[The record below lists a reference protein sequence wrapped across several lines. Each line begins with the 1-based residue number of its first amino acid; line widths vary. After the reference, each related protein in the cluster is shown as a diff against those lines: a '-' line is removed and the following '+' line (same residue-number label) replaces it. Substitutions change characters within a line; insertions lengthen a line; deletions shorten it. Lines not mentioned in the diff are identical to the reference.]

1 VAVAAPSRR
10 RWPIFLGV
18 ALVLCLIA
26 GVGGYLLARQW
37 LHLGTNEAAKLMP
50 AKTSM
55 MVSVSPNPLQLNQL
69 QKLQAIAGAFGAVTG
84 SQGAL
89 PSNLLDTQLDIDLQ
103 KDIAPW
109 AGLEMAA
116 GVTDLGRGDT
126 GLLVA
131 AAMRDSN
138 GARKFTDKLLTQ
150 LEKDGRRFSKE
161 TYNNVEIIYQS
172 SGSTDDQLA
181 FAQINGFLVAGAPP
195 AAVRQAVDTAKGR
208 SQTLE
213 KDATY
218 QKAIKELAGKG
229 IGYVYL
235 DWAALERLGNTGVSS
250 TTPATRALQAIG
262 ATLNVES
269 KGIRMDFV
277 VLQDPARLSTT
288 QLQALQAPAN
298 RNRVLSALP
307 ENALFL
313 LSGQKLRAGYDQIIE
328 LAQTTGEEGVED
340 SMREIEQELGFSLER
355 DLFNW
360 TNGEYALAFY
370 EDPAG
375 LLGSPETP
383 FNFALLLEASDRRA
397 AERGMKNAFDAMID
411 NLGNISWADETFGGV
426 KFSTLSDLQGDVT
439 LGYGQVGDFMVF
451 GSSTRILST
460 AVDAVRAPLS
470 KDADFKEATAPLP
483 VKNGGYAYVNIE
495 RFVDLIYRNMSS
507 YEKQDFNRNVQPYV
521 ENVRA
526 IAAASQPGGKDGVM
540 RGSVF
545 VLFAEGAFK

>member
-1 VAVAAPSRR
+1 VAGAAPSRR
-10 RWPIFLGV
+10 RWPIFLGA
-18 ALVLCLIA
+18 ALVLCLIV

-69 QKLQAIAGAFGAVTG
+69 QKLQAIAGAFGAMTQ
-84 SQGAL
+84 SQRAL
-89 PSNLLDTQLDIDLQ
+89 PSNLLNTQLDIDLQ
-103 KDIAPW
+103 KDIVPW

-138 GARKFTDKLLTQ
+138 GARKFADKLLTQ

-172 SGSTDDQLA
+172 SGSASDQLA
-181 FAQINGFLVAGAPP
+181 FAQVNGFLVAGAPP

-208 SQTLE
+208 SQALE
-213 KDATY
+213 KDAIY

-235 DWAALERLGNTGVSS
+235 DWATLERLGNTGTSVTS
-250 TTPATRALQAIG
+250 PASRVLQAIG

-269 KGIRMDFV
+269 KGIRLDFM
-277 VLQDPARLSTT
+277 VLQDPAKLSTT
-288 QLQALQAPAN
+288 QLQTPAN

-307 ENALFL
+307 DDALFL
-313 LSGQKLRAGYDQIIE
+313 LSGQKLQAGYDQLIE
-328 LAQTTGEEGVED
+328 LAQQVPGEGSIED
-340 SMREIEQELGFSLER
+340 SVQEIEDELGINLKR

-360 TNGEYALAFY
+360 ADGEYSLALY
-370 EDPAG
+370 EDPTG
-375 LLGSPETP
+375 LMGNQDTPLGL
-383 FNFALLLEASDRRA
+383 ALLLEAQDSRTAD
-397 AERGMKNAFDAMID
+397 RGMQ
-411 NLGNISWADETFGGV
+411 NIVNGIMANSTSSRSTATFGGV
-426 KFSTLSDLQGDVT
+426 KFTTLADRSSNVT

-451 GSSTRILST
+451 GSSTRMLSVS
-460 AVDAVRAPLS
+460 ADAVRSPLS
-470 KDADFKEATAPLP
+470 KDALFKAATAPLP
-483 VKNGGYAYVNIE
+483 AKNGGYVYVNIE
-495 RFVDLIYRNMSS
+495 QFVDLVYRNMSS
-507 YEKQDFNRNVQPYV
+507 SAKQDFNRNVQPYI

-545 VLFAEGAFK
+545 VLLAEGAFK